1 MKLLYIIIINIL
13 SFILMGW
20 DKYSAIKNN
29 WRISEK
35 NLLGLSVLGGAFG
48 TLLGMIV
55 FRHKTRKKSFTYT
68 IPILL
73 IFNIF
78 LYLKILNILTLPLR

>member
-1 MKLLYIIIINIL
+1 MKLLYIVIINIL

-35 NLLGLSVLGGAFG
+35 NLLGISLLGGSFG
-48 TLLGMIV
+48 TILGMII
-55 FRHKTRKKSFTYT
+55 FRHKTKKKTFTYT
-68 IPILL
+68 IPVFLIL
-73 IFNIF
+73 NIY